1 MMTTRLIATLV
12 LLHTWL
18 TDPTRERDERGSVST
33 EQALWAGAVVLLA
46 SIVIAAL
53 MAFVQGKLGALA

>member
-1 MMTTRLIATLV
+1 MLFR
-12 LLHTWL
+12 
-18 TDPTRERDERGSVST
+18 SST